1 MYSKT
6 QFYLQGS
13 KPQTVGRSE
22 VEILGLG
29 VRALPCFFG
38 FGVGG
43 CRCVG
48 GLGDWV
54 FCGVGCRL
62 QREGPLPC
70 ESGSNLPKPCALAF
84 RV

>member
-29 VRALPCFFG
+29 VRALPCFLVLVLG
-38 FGVGG
+38 GVG
-43 CRCVG
+43 V
-48 GLGDWV
+48 LGDWV